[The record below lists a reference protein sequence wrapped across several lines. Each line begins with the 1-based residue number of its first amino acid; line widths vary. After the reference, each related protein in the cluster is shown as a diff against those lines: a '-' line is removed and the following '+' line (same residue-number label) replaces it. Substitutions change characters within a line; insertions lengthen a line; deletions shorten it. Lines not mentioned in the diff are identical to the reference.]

1 MPIYPFFDIVLGLL
15 EMNSFEALNL
25 EEFYFPPGD
34 NVVKDFFIPVL
45 SNSNKYD
52 RATGYFTSYSLV
64 ELSIGICEFASKG
77 GKMRVITSPRLTKED
92 LVAIKEGYNIIET
105 IGKSMVNNFQKPVD
119 PEMIDRLSLLSE
131 LISSGT
137 LEIKVAVMKNLE
149 KCPNAMFHPKFGLMY
164 NPDGGIVSF
173 TGSMNE
179 TQNGMIG
186 NWDHIEVSLSH
197 NNASH
202 VRKLKER
209 FDGLWNGRDDSV
221 MILNLPKVVG
231 DLISEYHSDKSLL
244 DLDQKLLQKYDDI
257 SEPESVFFKSP
268 EWLRKN
274 RRQYQT
280 NAVHNWIKSGYCGI
294 FDMATGTG
302 KTKTALLSLES
313 LYNNNPGK
321 NIFAVIIAPQKHLV
335 DQWGEEVKQF
345 GVNPIIGHSDA
356 SKDWKVDFRRKMTL
370 YLSKPQNMCFL
381 TTMSMFSSKEIQDW
395 ISRID
400 ELAIV
405 VDEAHNMGSANRLRK
420 MPSNAKYRLA
430 LSATMER
437 YNDSVGTFY
446 LKEYFK
452 TECIKLSID
461 DAIGKYLV
469 NYNYYPIVCTYSD
482 EEYDQLIEKNESLNK
497 VLKSSVSENVKSKA
511 RRDYVE
517 YRYTLNSKMESKF
530 HALKSLMRKYVNDNH
545 FLVYSGK
552 VRTDDEGDFIEGS
565 HSMMLKAIDKTTRIL
580 GKNCLN
586 MKISRITYEEKA
598 SDRKKI
604 IEDFNN
610 GDIQG
615 IVAISC
621 LDEGIDIPSIKTAV
635 IMSSSDNPREYI
647 QRRGRVLRLFP
658 GKDHADIYDFV
669 VFPRDL
675 DDYRIGGIYSEI
687 ELMVLSKEIKRMKEF
702 SRISLNKDE
711 TDNLLQEI
719 TKVYGMTIE
728 KIMDIAGSE
737 DDEQC

>member
-1 MPIYPFFDIVLGLL
+1 
-15 EMNSFEALNL
+15 
-25 EEFYFPPGD
+25 
-34 NVVKDFFIPVL
+34 
-45 SNSNKYD
+45 
-52 RATGYFTSYSLV
+52 
-64 ELSIGICEFASKG
+64 
-77 GKMRVITSPRLTKED
+77 
-92 LVAIKEGYNIIET
+92 
-105 IGKSMVNNFQKPVD
+105 
-119 PEMIDRLSLLSE
+119 
-131 LISSGT
+131 
-137 LEIKVAVMKNLE
+137 
-149 KCPNAMFHPKFGLMY
+149 
-164 NPDGGIVSF
+164 
-173 TGSMNE
+173 
-179 TQNGMIG
+179 
-186 NWDHIEVSLSH
+186 
-197 NNASH
+197 
-202 VRKLKER
+202 
-209 FDGLWNGRDDSV
+209 
-221 MILNLPKVVG
+221 
-231 DLISEYHSDKSLL
+231 
-244 DLDQKLLQKYDDI
+244 
-257 SEPESVFFKSP
+257 
-268 EWLRKN
+268 
-274 RRQYQT
+274 
-280 NAVHNWIKSGYCGI
+280 
-294 FDMATGTG
+294 
-302 KTKTALLSLES
+302 
-313 LYNNNPGK
+313 
-321 NIFAVIIAPQKHLV
+321 
-335 DQWGEEVKQF
+335 
-345 GVNPIIGHSDA
+345 
-356 SKDWKVDFRRKMTL
+356 
-370 YLSKPQNMCFL
+370 
-381 TTMSMFSSKEIQDW
+381 
-395 ISRID
+395 
-400 ELAIV
+400 
-405 VDEAHNMGSANRLRK
+405 
-420 MPSNAKYRLA
+420 
-430 LSATMER
+430 
-437 YNDSVGTFY
+437 VGTFY